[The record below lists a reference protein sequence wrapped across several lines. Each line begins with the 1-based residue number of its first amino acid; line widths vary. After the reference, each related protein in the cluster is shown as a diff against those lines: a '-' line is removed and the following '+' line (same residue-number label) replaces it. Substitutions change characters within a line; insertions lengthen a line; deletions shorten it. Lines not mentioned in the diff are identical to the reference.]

1 MRHLFILLL
10 CLATFASCRH
20 QPSAFAYRS
29 TSVDGWE
36 PGDTLHF
43 HIDSIQESG
52 NYMLTLGI
60 RTSAS
65 TPYPFQTLWLVVQQK
80 WYNPATLRIDT
91 VECRLT
97 DEKGDIAGHGVSLY
111 QFTQPFLTQ
120 HLQAGSSADFS
131 IIHIMRREMLPG
143 ISSVGIKLQRQ

>member
-1 MRHLFILLL
+1 MRNFLLL
-10 CLATFASCRH
+10 LLGCLSLIGCQR
-20 QPSAFAYRS
+20 QLGAFAYRS

-43 HIDSIQESG
+43 HIDTLRQSG
-52 NYMLTLGI
+52 NYLLTLGI

-65 TPYPFQTLWLVVQQK
+65 TPYPFQSIWLVVQQR
-80 WYNPATLRIDT
+80 WYNPDTLRTDT

-111 QFTQPFLTQ
+111 QHTRPFLTQ
-120 HLQAGSSADFS
+120 HLPAGASADFR

-143 ISSVGIKLQRQ
+143 VAGVGIKLEKQ

>member
-1 MRHLFILLL
+1 MRHFIILLL
-10 CLATFASCRH
+10 ALAALAGCQQ

-43 HIDSIQESG
+43 HIDSLKESG
-52 NYMLTLGI
+52 NYVLTLGI

-80 WYNPATLRIDT
+80 WYNPDTLRIDT

-111 QFTQPFLTQ
+111 QYTQPFLSQ
-120 HLQAGSSADFS
+120 HLNAGASADFS
-131 IIHIMRREMLPG
+131 IIHIMRREMIPG
-143 ISSVGIKLQRQ
+143 ISSVGIKLQKQ